1 MSQPNV
7 ELANAVRLE
16 KGESYLDVV
25 WGQFRKNSFAYWSMW
40 AMLPLVLTAIFA
52 PLIAGNVPFVFDDG
66 ETRRY
71 PWFRWL
77 FNPGEA
83 VNYVFN
89 MMMLASFL
97 WAPAMAAVA
106 YYRRDLSGKRLIG
119 IGLLTFAFLSTALCV
134 VFRVPGIRPH
144 NVYRTSNFPELEYDL
159 ATADEA
165 KTVSAIYPPIPFG
178 YTELD
183 RIARSKPPLYQKP
196 RFAEVDGERVERWTE
211 SNDGFVHLLGTDT
224 SGRDVLARLIYGTRI
239 SLSIGV
245 FAVSIFMAI
254 GVTLGALAGY
264 FGGWIDQLIS
274 RVIEVVIVFPAFF
287 LILAVVALIGPSIFI
302 IMLVIGL
309 TGWTTVARLVR
320 GEVLRQR
327 SIEYVLAA
335 RALGASHLRVLFL
348 HALPNSLS
356 PALVAVPFGISSAII
371 IEASLSL
378 LGYGVKV
385 PTPSWGELLAQARTN
400 YELWWLIVFPS
411 LAIFVTVTLF
421 NQVGNGLRDAM
432 DPKLRR

>member
-7 ELANAVRLE
+7 ELGNAVRLE
-16 KGESYLDVV
+16 RGESYLDVV
-25 WGQFRKNSFAYWSMW
+25 WAQFKKNSFAYWSMW
-40 AMLPLVLTAIFA
+40 AMLPLVLLAIFA

-66 ETRRY
+66 QTRRF

-106 YYRRDLSGKRLIG
+106 YLRRDLSRKRLVG
-119 IGLLTFAFLSTALCV
+119 VGLLAFALLTTTFCIL
-134 VFRVPGIRPH
+134 FRIPGIQPH
-144 NVYRTSNFPELEYDL
+144 NAYRTENFSEREYSLETS
-159 ATADEA
+159 ASPTN
-165 KTVSAIYPPIPFG
+165 VSALYPLVPFG

-183 RIARSKPPLYQKP
+183 RVARSKPPLYEKP
-196 RFAEVDGERVERWTE
+196 RFAQVEGERVERWTE

-224 SGRDVLARLIYGTRI
+224 SGRDVLVRLIYGTRI
-239 SLSIGV
+239 SLSIGI
-245 FAVSIFMAI
+245 FAVAIFMAI

-264 FGGWIDQLIS
+264 FGGWIDQVIS

-287 LILAVVALIGPSIFI
+287 LILAIVALVGPSIFV

-335 RALGASHLRVLFL
+335 RALGASHLRALFL

-385 PTPSWGELLAQARTN
+385 PTPSWGELLAQARAN

>member
-1 MSQPNV
+1 MSQPTA
-7 ELANAVRLE
+7 LPATTVRPE
-16 KGESYLDVV
+16 KGETYLDIV
-25 WGQFRKNSFAYWSMW
+25 WGQFRKKAFAYWSMW
-40 AMLPLVLTAIFA
+40 AMLPLFVIAIFA

-66 ETRRY
+66 ETTRY

-77 FNPGEA
+77 FEPGEP

-89 MMMLASFL
+89 MMMLAALLWTPPMLL
-97 WAPAMAAVA
+97 WA
-106 YYRRDLSGKRLIG
+106 YLRRDLSKKRLIG
-119 IGLLTFAFLSTALCV
+119 IGLLSFIALAALLCIAF
-134 VFRVPGIRPH
+134 RIPGIRVH
-144 NVYRTSNFPELEYDL
+144 DIYRTENFPELEYRL
-159 ATADEA
+159 ATGSPPTKVFA
-165 KTVSAIYPPIPFG
+165 VYPLLPFG
-178 YTELD
+178 YVELD
-183 RIARSKPPLYQKP
+183 RGAQQKEPLYRKP
-196 RFAEVDGERVERWTE
+196 RFVEVDGRRVERWTE

-239 SLSIGV
+239 SLSIGI
-245 FAVSIFMAI
+245 FAVAIFMAI

-287 LILAVVALIGPSIFI
+287 LILAIVALVGPSIFI

-371 IEASLSL
+371 VEASLSL